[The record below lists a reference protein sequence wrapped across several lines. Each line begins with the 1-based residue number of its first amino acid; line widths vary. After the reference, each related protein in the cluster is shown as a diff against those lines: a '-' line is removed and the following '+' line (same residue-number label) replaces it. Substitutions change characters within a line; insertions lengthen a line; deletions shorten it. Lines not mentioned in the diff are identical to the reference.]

1 MGVAKMLQHSAGPGC
16 GWYCATNYW
25 YVRPGNAGA
34 LGWIKAVRPDFAD
47 GLASKDEEMPGMP
60 VTVHH
65 FPARRFTGSSAGIR
79 AARRSDTKRC
89 IALVNRTHRG
99 LDFFRSYTEEFLQQ
113 RLDDPMWG
121 PRPVW
126 WASVYDWS
134 DYFVLEEAGNI
145 IACAGLWDRG
155 RHVREVWVHKDT
167 GERQV
172 LECTALMDYG
182 YDDGREDA
190 MARLLGYLIGR
201 TQELGRSELMA
212 GIEWLPKLVERVHA
226 YEPSTETRALNVDV
240 YNDEEG
246 IDLEVTVTRPYT
258 DLAYW

>member
-1 MGVAKMLQHSAGPGC
+1 
-16 GWYCATNYW
+16 
-25 YVRPGNAGA
+25 
-34 LGWIKAVRPDFAD
+34 
-47 GLASKDEEMPGMP
+47 
-60 VTVHH
+60 
-65 FPARRFTGSSAGIR
+65 
-79 AARRSDTKRC
+79 
-89 IALVNRTHRG
+89 
-99 LDFFRSYTEEFLQQ
+99 
-113 RLDDPMWG
+113 MWG

-126 WASVYDWS
+126 WASVYDWN
-134 DYFVLEEAGNI
+134 DYFVLEEAGHI
-145 IACAGLWDRG
+145 VACAGLWDRG

-240 YNDEEG
+240 YNDEKG